1 MKNIMDFG
9 AVPDGVTL
17 NTAAIQKAIDAA
29 AAAGGGQV
37 RIPAGVFLTGTLRL
51 RDRIDLH
58 LEPGA
63 VLLASPD
70 PADYNALDEYPQN
83 WSCPRE
89 GWQGIHLILAIGLQ
103 DVSITGRGIIDGNG
117 ERFYPPPRENIP
129 PRNNYAWSYGFRMDK
144 NLTRPGQLM
153 VFCECRNILV
163 SGVTLR
169 NASCWCCYLLGCQDA
184 VIDGLIVR
192 NPPDFAN
199 TDGIDIDCCRNVMIS
214 NCNIDTGDD
223 AITLRGSEKHLG
235 YEFPCENITVTNCI
249 LASSVCGFRI
259 GVGSG
264 TIRNAAISNIV
275 IRRSGTGLL
284 LQSAYSPGSGVDIYD
299 LTVSGIRFDQTA
311 HPVRICA
318 GFPDTTAQIH
328 HIAFTNLYG
337 NCYANI
343 AVIGQKAARPHD
355 ISFEQCSFHVVKSP
369 FRLAEQKD
377 YPSFFL
383 AVESADRI
391 STREFSW
398 RQDED
403 SLPFWNLPPGPAPGT
418 AGA

>member
-1 MKNIMDFG
+1 MKNVMDFG
-9 AVPDGVTL
+9 AVPDGISL

-37 RIPAGVFLTGTLRL
+37 VIPAGKFLTGTLRL
-51 RDRIDLH
+51 RDNIDLH

-63 VLLASPD
+63 VLLASTCS
-70 PADYNALDEYPQN
+70 ADYNALDEYPQN
-83 WSCPRE
+83 WSSTVE
-89 GWQGIHLILAIGLQ
+89 GWQGIHLILALGLKN
-103 DVSITGRGIIDGNG
+103 VSVTGRGIIDGNG
-117 ERFYPPPRENIP
+117 DSFFPPPLENIP
-129 PRNNYAWSYGFRMDK
+129 YRNNYDWSYGFRRDSK
-144 NLTRPGQLM
+144 RVRPGQLM
-153 VFCECRNILV
+153 VFCECRNLLV
-163 SGVTLR
+163 SGVTLQ
-169 NASCWCCYLLGCQDA
+169 NASCWCCYLLGCEDA
-184 VIDGLIVR
+184 VIDGLIIR

-223 AITLRGSEKHLG
+223 AITLRGDEKHLG
-235 YEFPCENITVTNCI
+235 YSFPCENVTVTNCV

-275 IRRSGTGLL
+275 IRRVGTGFL
-284 LQSAYSPGSGVDIYD
+284 LQSSYTPHSGVDIYD
-299 LTVSGIRFDQTA
+299 LTISDIRFDHTA

-318 GFPDTTAQIH
+318 GFPDTSAQIH
-328 HIAFTNLYG
+328 HIVFSNLHG

-343 AVIGQKAARPHD
+343 AVIGQQNARPHD

-369 FRLAEQKD
+369 FALAEQKN
-377 YPSFFL
+377 YPSVFM
-383 AVESADRI
+383 AVDSADRI
-391 STREFSW
+391 STREFSY

-403 SLPFWNLPPGPAPGT
+403 SLPFWNLPQKVH
-418 AGA
+418 